1 MQYIIFFIVMIFFQA
16 CTTPVK
22 TINRHEYKVVSVP
35 KAQEN
40 ISIQK
45 DSSSLYNI
53 EIQTVQKTKNKYS
66 SNKIYTGSIKGI
78 ISKLYYSKN
87 KKAWMYEIIGKDMS
101 NAKLPY
107 AEFYYSKKLASEGD
121 FVYVILKDSN
131 LKDLFFI
138 KKANRISKKR
148 KFAKRARKIRKTDKL
163 GRRSIVIGVPSVENI
178 TF

>member
-22 TINRHEYKVVSVP
+22 TINRHEYKVVATP

-40 ISIQK
+40 ISTQK

-53 EIQTVQKTKNKYS
+53 EIQTVQKTKKRYS
-66 SNKIYTGSIKGI
+66 SNGRYTGSIKGI
-78 ISKLYYSKN
+78 ISKLQYVEN
-87 KKAWMYEIIGKDMS
+87 KKTWLYEIVGKDMS

-107 AEFYYSKKLASEGD
+107 AEFYYFKKLANEGD
-121 FVYVILKDSN
+121 FVYVILKDSD

-138 KKANRISKKR
+138 KKANKISKKR
-148 KFAKRARKIRKTDKL
+148 RFIKRTKKTRKIHKL
-163 GRRSIVIGVPSVENI
+163 GRRNIILGVPEVENI